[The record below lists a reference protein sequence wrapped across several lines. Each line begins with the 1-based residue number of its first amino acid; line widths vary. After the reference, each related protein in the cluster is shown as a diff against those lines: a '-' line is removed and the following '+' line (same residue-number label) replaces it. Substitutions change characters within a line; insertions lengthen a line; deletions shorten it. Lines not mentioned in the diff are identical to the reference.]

1 MGVRGHERQGNI
13 RQQTVQ
19 FADRAFGWLS
29 PRLHEGVALLI
40 LMMIRLARLSGLGSA
55 CVKSQ
60 EGECVNSFWRPS

>member
-40 LMMIRLARLSGLGSA
+40 LMMIRRGLLICG
-55 CVKSQ
+55 
-60 EGECVNSFWRPS
+60 